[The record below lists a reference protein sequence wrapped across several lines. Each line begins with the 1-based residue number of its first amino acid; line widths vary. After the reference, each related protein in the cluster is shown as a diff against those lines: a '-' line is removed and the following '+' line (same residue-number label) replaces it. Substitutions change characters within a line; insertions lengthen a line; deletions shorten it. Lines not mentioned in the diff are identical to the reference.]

1 MVGKNE
7 IDIII
12 LAGLLQGPA
21 HGYQLKQ
28 RIDVSFGQFYI
39 NLSTGSLY
47 TRLQKFEADGLVE
60 GRREQQEK
68 LPDRKVFKLTEAGR
82 KRLVE
87 LVATPIEM
95 TSTMWPELHD
105 FTVHALLFN
114 LITREQRRKVVE
126 PFIERA
132 ERQYRV
138 GTDALKKY
146 GKKMDFFST
155 ATMQRGM
162 ETCTENIKYFHSLL
176 ETD

>member
-28 RIDVSFGQFYI
+28 RIDASFGQFYI

-47 TRLQKFEADGLVE
+47 TRLQKFEAEGLVE
-60 GRREQQEK
+60 GRRERQEK
-68 LPDRKVFKLTEAGR
+68 LPDRKVFSLTEAGR
-82 KRLVE
+82 KRLIE
-87 LVATPIEM
+87 LIATPIEL

-105 FTVHALLFN
+105 FTVHAVLFG
-114 LITREQRRKVVE
+114 LITPEQRRKIVE

-132 ERQYRV
+132 LRQQKASKY
-138 GTDALKKY
+138 ALETY
-146 GKKMDFFST
+146 GKEMDAFSLMT
-155 ATMQRGM
+155 IKWGTGII
-162 ETCTENIKYFHSLL
+162 EGNLKYFRSLL
-176 ETD
+176 EME